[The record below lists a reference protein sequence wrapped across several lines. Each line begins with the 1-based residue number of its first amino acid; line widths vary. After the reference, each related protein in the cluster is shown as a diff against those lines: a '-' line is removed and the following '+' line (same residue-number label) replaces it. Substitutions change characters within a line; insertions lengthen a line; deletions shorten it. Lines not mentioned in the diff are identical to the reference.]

1 VSSTSSTDS
10 TGTSS
15 PDARPTG
22 RIDGSRNRGFPLGVA
37 GASKTLPADIASER
51 GEKELVERLRAGDEA
66 AFEAM
71 VRAYGPR
78 MLAVAKRY
86 LPMDADAEDAL
97 QDAFLNAFRAISR
110 FEGDSRLTTWLHR
123 VVVNAALMRIRSR
136 TRRPETAL
144 EDVTGGQEGDALP
157 PRAPWTLSAPQIL
170 ERSELRDEV
179 RRGLE
184 RLPEVYR
191 IPVRM
196 RDIEGLD
203 VDLICAT
210 LGVGLSTLKSRLRRG
225 RLALR
230 EVLDARFGVS

>member
-1 VSSTSSTDS
+1 MTPDPGAVAERGSTT
-10 TGTSS
+10 
-15 PDARPTG
+15 AL
-22 RIDGSRNRGFPLGVA
+22 DGVPPRGLPIGVA
-37 GASKTLPADIASER
+37 GSSPPVPVDMTSER
-51 GEKELVERLRAGDEA
+51 GERELVDRLRAGDA
-66 AFEAM
+66 VAFEAM

-97 QDAFLNAFRAISR
+97 QDAFLNAFRAIAR

-123 VVVNAALMRIRSR
+123 VVVNAALMRIRAR
-136 TRRPETAL
+136 TRRPEIAL
-144 EDVTGGQEGDALP
+144 DDIAGGQREGDALP

-179 RRGLE
+179 RRALD

-230 EVLDARFGVS
+230 EVLDARFGAA